1 MFNINTIRN
10 KLILISLLVVL
21 GLVAMLILQK
31 SINSSLYD
39 IGQTDLRI
47 SKIKTGML
55 SLRRD
60 EKDFLMRLDMK
71 YLQKFNDDFAP
82 LIAHV
87 ETLKTELENHGEET
101 SRAFQLKDILVEYK
115 TKFGSLVNLQQEI
128 GLDPVSGLYGELR
141 AAVHQAETNINELN
155 NYELLANILMLRRHE
170 KDFMLRGDLKYL
182 DRFNR
187 DVGVFTTSLNNSSA
201 NSTAKSTIN
210 SAIQNY
216 SEKFKRFVDGKQA
229 LGLAPSEGAL
239 GEMRATIHQTEEIL
253 AALAKQIEATSLEH
267 YSFANLI
274 STVIALIIIC
284 VIVGI
289 IIMLSLSISR
299 PVQYLS
305 DLMVNTSRNKD
316 LTLRYDFAGAKEIND
331 VGNALNDML
340 DSFEESMME
349 VSRSTFLLSSSSEE
363 LNVITQNSSNGIK
376 RQQAETESVATAINQ
391 MTATVQEVSRA
402 ANNAATSS
410 KVVDEESQNGA
421 KLVGD
426 TAVLIGNLA
435 KQVIDTA
442 VEMDQ
447 LREEAENIN
456 TVVQVIGSIA
466 EQTNLLALNAAIE
479 AARAGEQ
486 GRGFAVVADEVRT
499 LASRSQASTQ
509 EITTIIERLQAKTQS
524 AVSVMKSG
532 EELAQSCVKQAG
544 IAGEAIEKI
553 TTAVSTISSQN
564 FQIASAAEEQNS
576 VAEEINRNVVNIN
589 DIAHESTVSASET
602 LQTSS
607 ALAKLA
613 VDLQT
618 IINQFKLSK

>member
-1 MFNINTIRN
+1 M
-10 KLILISLLVVL
+10 
-21 GLVAMLILQK
+21 
-31 SINSSLYD
+31 
-39 IGQTDLRI
+39 
-47 SKIKTGML
+47 
-55 SLRRD
+55 
-60 EKDFLMRLDMK
+60 
-71 YLQKFNDDFAP
+71 
-82 LIAHV
+82 
-87 ETLKTELENHGEET
+87 
-101 SRAFQLKDILVEYK
+101 
-115 TKFGSLVNLQQEI
+115 
-128 GLDPVSGLYGELR
+128 
-141 AAVHQAETNINELN
+141 
-155 NYELLANILMLRRHE
+155 
-170 KDFMLRGDLKYL
+170 
-182 DRFNR
+182 
-187 DVGVFTTSLNNSSA
+187 TSLNNSSV
-201 NSTAKSTIN
+201 NTNTKSTIT

-216 SEKFKRFVDGKQA
+216 NQSFKDFVGGTQA
-229 LGLAPSEGAL
+229 LGLTPTEGAL
-239 GEMRATIHQTEEIL
+239 GEMRKTIHQTEDLL
-253 AALAKQIEATSLEH
+253 ASLAEQIALTSLEQR
-267 YSFANLI
+267 SFANLI
-274 STVIALIIIC
+274 SSVIALVIIA

-289 IIMLSLSISR
+289 VIMLSLSISR

-305 DLMVNTSRNKD
+305 ELMVNASRNKD
-316 LTLRYDFAGAKEIND
+316 LTLRYDYAGAKEIND

-363 LNVITQNSSNGIK
+363 LNMITQNSSDGIK

-391 MTATVQEVSRA
+391 MTATVQEVSRS

-421 KLVGD
+421 KLVRD

-435 KQVIDTA
+435 KQDIDTA
-442 VEMDQ
+442 IEMDQ

-509 EITTIIERLQAKTQS
+509 EITQIIERLQAKTQS
-524 AVSVMKSG
+524 AVLVMKSG

-553 TTAVSTISSQN
+553 TTAVSTISNQN
-564 FQIASAAEEQNS
+564 FQIASAAEEQNT

-589 DIAHESTVSASET
+589 DIAQESTVSASET
-602 LQTSS
+602 LQTSG

>member
-1 MFNINTIRN
+1 M
-10 KLILISLLVVL
+10 
-21 GLVAMLILQK
+21 
-31 SINSSLYD
+31 
-39 IGQTDLRI
+39 
-47 SKIKTGML
+47 
-55 SLRRD
+55 
-60 EKDFLMRLDMK
+60 
-71 YLQKFNDDFAP
+71 
-82 LIAHV
+82 
-87 ETLKTELENHGEET
+87 
-101 SRAFQLKDILVEYK
+101 
-115 TKFGSLVNLQQEI
+115 
-128 GLDPVSGLYGELR
+128 
-141 AAVHQAETNINELN
+141 
-155 NYELLANILMLRRHE
+155 
-170 KDFMLRGDLKYL
+170 
-182 DRFNR
+182 
-187 DVGVFTTSLNNSSA
+187 TSLNNSSV
-201 NSTAKSTIN
+201 NTNTKSTIT

-216 SEKFKRFVDGKQA
+216 NQSFKDFVGGTQA
-229 LGLAPSEGAL
+229 LGLTPTEGAL
-239 GEMRATIHQTEEIL
+239 GEMRKTIHQTEDLL
-253 AALAKQIEATSLEH
+253 ASLAEQIALTSLEQR
-267 YSFANLI
+267 SFANLI
-274 STVIALIIIC
+274 SSVIALVIIA

-289 IIMLSLSISR
+289 VIMLSLSISR

-305 DLMVNTSRNKD
+305 ELMVNASRNKD
-316 LTLRYDFAGAKEIND
+316 LTLRYDYAGAKEIND

-363 LNVITQNSSNGIK
+363 LNMITQNSSDGIK

-391 MTATVQEVSRA
+391 MTATVQEVSRS

-421 KLVGD
+421 KLVRD

-442 VEMDQ
+442 IEMDQ

-509 EITTIIERLQAKTQS
+509 EITQIIERLQAKTQS
-524 AVSVMKSG
+524 AVLVMKSG

-553 TTAVSTISSQN
+553 TTAVSTISNQN
-564 FQIASAAEEQNS
+564 FQIASAAEEQNT

-589 DIAHESTVSASET
+589 DIAQESTVSASET
-602 LQTSS
+602 LQTSG